1 MKIMKFGGSS
11 LQDAERIRQ
20 AAAIVNEAQS
30 EGRIV
35 VVLSAM
41 KGITNSLI
49 QAARDAETGKKKYT
63 RITAE
68 IETRHRTA
76 VDALYP
82 AADGL
87 HKVTLNK
94 MESLL
99 GELKELLHGIFLIKE
114 CSPRSLDLIMSFG
127 ERLSCILMSGYLE
140 YLGNNTAYIEG
151 HEIILTNNSHG
162 SAIVD
167 FPETY
172 RRIKSLL
179 AKEKRIPVVT
189 GFIAGTDNGVRT
201 TLGRNGSDY
210 TASILGAALEAD
222 CIEIWTDVDGV
233 MSADPRYV
241 KEACV
246 LSQISTHEAMELSY
260 FGAEVL
266 HPYTMMPAVER
277 GVPIRIKNTM
287 NPSAPGTLISHEGT
301 ATDQVITGI
310 ASIENVALINVEGG
324 GMLGIP
330 GVASRIFAA
339 LAAAE
344 VNIIMI
350 SQASSEHSICI
361 VCREEQAKKALKS
374 LSRELAPEVEAKKI
388 SRFELLEKLEIVAV
402 IGENMRGTP
411 GISGRI
417 FSALGAAE
425 VNVLAI
431 AQGSSERNISF
442 VIEWKDREKALNTIH
457 SAFFTAVNG

>member
-11 LQDAERIRQ
+11 LQDAERMRR
-20 AAAIVNEAQS
+20 AAAIINEAQKA
-30 EGRIV
+30 GRAA

-41 KGITNSLI
+41 KGVTNDLI
-49 QAARDAETGKKKYT
+49 QAAEIAEAGMKKYT
-63 RITAE
+63 RITAD
-68 IETRHRTA
+68 IESRHYA
-76 VDALYP
+76 
-82 AADGL
+82 AADSLFSAAAGL
-87 HKVTLNK
+87 QKTTLKKVD
-94 MESLL
+94 SLL
-99 GELKELLHGIFLIKE
+99 SELNELLHGIFLIRE
-114 CSPRSLDLIMSFG
+114 CSLRSLDLIMSFG
-127 ERLSCILMSGYLE
+127 ERLSCTLMSGYLDS
-140 YLGNNTAYIEG
+140 LGNTTVYIEG
-151 HEIILTNNSHG
+151 NEIILTNNSHG
-162 SAIVD
+162 SAVVD

-172 RRIKSLL
+172 RRIKALP
-179 AKEKRIPVVT
+179 AIEKSIIVVT
-189 GFIAGTDNGVRT
+189 GFIAGTENGVLT

-210 TASILGAALEAD
+210 TASILGAALEAE

-241 KEACV
+241 KDACV

-266 HPYTMMPAVER
+266 HPYTMVPAVER
-277 GVPIRIKNTM
+277 GIPIRIKNTM
-287 NPSAPGTLISHEGT
+287 NPAAPGTLISHEGT
-301 ATDQVITGI
+301 ATDQMITGI
-310 ASIENVALINVEGG
+310 ASIENVSLINVEGG

-361 VCREEQAKKALKS
+361 VTREEQAKKALKS

-388 SRFELLEKLEIVAV
+388 SRFELLDKLEIVAV

-411 GISGRI
+411 GISGRL
-417 FSALGAAE
+417 FSALGEAK

-457 SAFFTAVNG
+457 SAFFIKS